1 MLWTTSHVLLL
12 AGGALV
18 CVFGFWLFRKLGR
31 WADQDRQWIKGE
43 WMKNFI
49 VLGMLSTWCTG
60 IVLIG
65 YGLGL
70 GGRLQ

>member
-1 MLWTTSHVLLL
+1 MVWNMAHISLLV
-12 AGGALV
+12 GGALV
-18 CVFGFWLFRKLGR
+18 CLFGFWAFKALGR
-31 WADQDRQWIKGE
+31 EADRGRRWLKGE
-43 WMKNFI
+43 WMKNII
-49 VLGMLSTWCTG
+49 VLGMLSTWCAG

>member
-1 MLWTTSHVLLL
+1 MIWNGPHVILLV
-12 AGGALV
+12 GGAAV
-18 CVFGFWLFRKLGR
+18 CLLGLWLFKVLGR
-31 WADQDRQWIKGE
+31 EAAQGKTWIEGE

>member
-1 MLWTTSHVLLL
+1 MEWNTTHMLLL

-18 CVFGFWLFRKLGR
+18 CVFGFWLFRMLGR
-31 WADQDRQWIKGE
+31 QADQGKTWLKGE

-49 VLGMLSTWCTG
+49 VLGMLSTWCAG

>member
-1 MLWTTSHVLLL
+1 MIWTTANIAML
-12 AGGALV
+12 AGGVLV
-18 CVFGFWLFRKLGR
+18 CLLGLWLFRMLGR
-31 WADQDRQWIKGE
+31 EAERGKTWLRGE
-43 WMKNFI
+43 WMKNFL